1 MLETRSHTLS
11 IRTRS
16 GVSPGGK
23 GPPRRV
29 DLVLIEYPADPI
41 NPEKVYDEQQLP
53 VPHIVLNIEPDEYG
67 DGDTDRVSS
76 SCRDFLCALEKFL
89 ALSHRPPDVALS
101 HKFDPDPGK
110 PAAEMVTYCPVA
122 PTTSFRLTPREQQI
136 LEHVLAGHPNKQT
149 AHRLNIS
156 QRTVEHHRAAVM
168 LKMGARS
175 VADLVRIVA
184 MREGV
189 RQ

>member
-1 MLETRSHTLS
+1 
-11 IRTRS
+11 
-16 GVSPGGK
+16 
-23 GPPRRV
+23 
-29 DLVLIEYPADPI
+29 VLIEYPAGSADS
-41 NPEKVYDEQQLP
+41 EKVYDELQLP
-53 VPHIVLNIEPDEYG
+53 VPHIVLNIERDE
-67 DGDTDRVSS
+67 DRDTDRVSS

-89 ALSHRPPDVALS
+89 ALTHQQPDVSL
-101 HKFDPDPGK
+101 HQEFDGGASK
-110 PAAEMVTYCPVA
+110 TAAEMVTYRPVA
-122 PTTSFRLTPREQQI
+122 SATSLRLTPREQQI

-184 MREGV
+184 TREGV

>member
-16 GVSPGGK
+16 GISPGGK
-23 GPPRRV
+23 GPSRRV
-29 DLVLIEYPADPI
+29 DLVLIEYPEGSADS
-41 NPEKVYDEQQLP
+41 EKVYDELQLP
-53 VPHIVLNIEPDEYG
+53 VPHIVLNIERDE

-76 SCRDFLCALEKFL
+76 SCRDFLRALEKFL
-89 ALSHRPPDVALS
+89 ALTHQPPDVALPYQ
-101 HKFDPDPGK
+101 FDSDPNK
-110 PAAEMVTYCPVA
+110 TAAEMVTYSPVA
-122 PTTSFRLTPREQQI
+122 PAASFRLTPREQQI

-156 QRTVEHHRAAVM
+156 QRTVEHHRAAIM

-175 VADLVRIVA
+175 AADLVRIVA

>member
-11 IRTRS
+11 IRTQS
-16 GVSPGGK
+16 GVSGGGK
-23 GPPRRV
+23 AAARRV
-29 DLVLIEYPADPI
+29 DLVLIEYPAGAIDS
-41 NPEKVYDEQQLP
+41 EKMYEELRLP
-53 VPHIVLNIEPDEYG
+53 APRVVLNIEPDE
-67 DGDTDRVSS
+67 DGNGRAGRMSS

-89 ALSHRPPDVALS
+89 AQTDQSPDVGLPDE
-101 HKFDPDPGK
+101 FDGDPNK
-110 PAAEMVTYCPVA
+110 AAAEMLTDCPVQLA
-122 PTTSFRLTPREQQI
+122 ASFRLTPREQQI

-175 VADLVRIVA
+175 IADLVRIVA
-184 MREGV
+184 QREGV

>member
-1 MLETRSHTLS
+1 
-11 IRTRS
+11 
-16 GVSPGGK
+16 
-23 GPPRRV
+23 
-29 DLVLIEYPADPI
+29 VLIEYPTGPVDPK
-41 NPEKVYDEQQLP
+41 KVHDELQLP
-53 VPHIVLNIEPDEYG
+53 APHIVLNIERDEDG
-67 DGDTDRVSS
+67 DGGTDQVSS
-76 SCRDFLCALEKFL
+76 SCRDFLRALEKFL
-89 ALSHRPPDVALS
+89 ALTHQPPEVALPYE
-101 HKFDPDPGK
+101 FNGDPNKTAG
-110 PAAEMVTYCPVA
+110 EMVTYSPVA
-122 PTTSFRLTPREQQI
+122 LATSFRLTPREQEI

-184 MREGV
+184 MREGL

>member
-1 MLETRSHTLS
+1 MLDTRSHTLS
-11 IRTRS
+11 IRTR
-16 GVSPGGK
+16 PGPQDGK

-29 DLVLIEYPADPI
+29 DLVLIEYPAGTVD
-41 NPEKVYDEQQLP
+41 PEKVYDDLQLP
-53 VPHIVLNIEPDEYG
+53 VPRVVLNIERDEDV

-89 ALSHRPPDVALS
+89 ALTGEAPNSAMPHE
-101 HKFDPDPGK
+101 FDGDPNK
-110 PAAEMVTYCPVA
+110 AAAEMVSYSPVA
-122 PTTSFRLTPREQQI
+122 PAKSFRLTRREQQI

>member
-1 MLETRSHTLS
+1 
-11 IRTRS
+11 
-16 GVSPGGK
+16 
-23 GPPRRV
+23 
-29 DLVLIEYPADPI
+29 VLIEYPAGPVD
-41 NPEKVYDEQQLP
+41 PEKVHDELQLP
-53 VPHIVLNIEPDEYG
+53 APHIVLNIERDEDG
-67 DGDTDRVSS
+67 DGGTDRVSS
-76 SCRDFLCALEKFL
+76 SCRDFLRALEKFL
-89 ALSHRPPDVALS
+89 ALTHQSPEVALPYE
-101 HKFDPDPGK
+101 FNGDPNK
-110 PAAEMVTYCPVA
+110 TAAEVVTYSPA
-122 PTTSFRLTPREQQI
+122 DLATSFRLTPREQEI

-184 MREGV
+184 MREDM

>member
-16 GVSPGGK
+16 GVSPGSK
-23 GPPRRV
+23 AAPRRV
-29 DLVLIEYPADPI
+29 DLVLIEYPAGSVD
-41 NPEKVYDEQQLP
+41 PEKVYDELQLP
-53 VPHIVLNIEPDEYG
+53 VPRIVLNIERDE
-67 DGDTDRVSS
+67 DGDTDQVSS

-89 ALSHRPPDVALS
+89 ALTHQPPDVALPRE
-101 HKFDPDPGK
+101 FDGDPNK
-110 PAAEMVTYCPVA
+110 TAAEMVTYRPVA
-122 PTTSFRLTPREQQI
+122 LATSFRLTPREQQI